1 MRSLSAGLCVLL
13 TAAALQAGTRE
24 VELSLP
30 VRSKLQ
36 ISGHERLYIGP
47 FLRETRGDE
56 APAELKFDVAQEFE
70 RFLRKMLR
78 KEGKFVILPAIEG
91 VRLPTTDSLQLSK
104 DTDFWRDLGTRA
116 GVDYVVAGS
125 IEFTVQD
132 TTQPK
137 MESYESPVDGRTY
150 YRQIMV
156 EQTGFS
162 YDILLNVFD
171 ARTGALVFQEPF
183 KDKQEREEHSFDE
196 FTGMF
201 ANLYALE
208 NKLVG
213 VFVPRTV
220 KTKRF
225 LFLP

>member
-1 MRSLSAGLCVLL
+1 MRVQ
-13 TAAALQAGTRE
+13 AAL
-24 VELSLP
+24 
-30 VRSKLQ
+30 
-36 ISGHERLYIGP
+36 SGHERLYIGP

-56 APAELKFDVAQEFE
+56 APAELQFDVA
-70 RFLRKMLR
+70 RSSSAFLRKLLR
-78 KEGKFVILPAIEG
+78 KEGKFILLPAIEG
-91 VRLPTTDSLQLSK
+91 VRLPTTDPLQLSK
-104 DTDFWRDLGTRA
+104 DTEFWRELGTRTGA
-116 GVDYVVAGS
+116 DYVVAGS
-125 IEFTVQD
+125 IEFKVQD

-150 YRQIMV
+150 YRQVMV
-156 EQTGFS
+156 EQTGFT

-183 KDKQEREEHSFDE
+183 KDTQEREERNFDE

-208 NKLVG
+208 NQLIG

-220 KTKRF
+220 KTKRH
-225 LFLP
+225 LILP